1 MKIINLKSE
10 NVKRLQAV
18 EITPDG
24 NLVVIGGRNSQGK
37 SSVLDSVL
45 YALAGKREIPERPV
59 RNGQEEAEIEVRL
72 EACPER
78 GITDELIVRRVL
90 TADGKARLDIRS
102 ASDNR
107 PYNSPQAL
115 LDSLTGRVGF
125 DPLAFMRLKPAEQA
139 EQLSAIVGVSFE
151 ELDGERATAYQERHA
166 LNKQAAAAMVKAEA
180 MPHYPDAEPV
190 DTSALMEELRRRRE
204 VSRQADLLQQHAEAM
219 ESRLEH
225 DRQARIDADDEVTR
239 LNKLLFEAKRA
250 AKEALAAERECEG
263 LLEKAKREAAEAPR
277 ENLAEIEQQIT
288 DASRRNAACKDN
300 AARETAID
308 HAKELQAEAE
318 ALTDRIEEIDATKA
332 RLMAEAAWPIPGL
345 GFGAHGV
352 TLNNLPFEQA
362 SSSEQL
368 AVSVAVGAALNPAC
382 RVLLI
387 RDGSLLDVDSLR
399 VVGELA
405 EKYDCQ
411 VWIERVSD
419 GEECLV
425 VVEDGAVVRRRSK
438 KTEAAGV

>member
-204 VSRQADLLQQHAEAM
+204 VNEAAARLVLTAD
-219 ESRLEH
+219 SEH
-225 DRQARIDADDEVTR
+225 H
-239 LNKLLFEAKRA
+239 A
-250 AKEALAAERECEG
+250 AKEAVDRLAEAEADVRR
-263 LLEKAKREAAEAPR
+263 LEEELAVAKATVGSLQKIATDAAKAASEAKAKANKAPR

-345 GFGAHGV
+345 GFGASGV

-387 RDGSLLDVDSLR
+387 RDGSLLDADTLR

-405 EKYDCQ
+405 ERYDCQ

-419 GEECLV
+419 GEECSV
-425 VVEDGAVVRRRSK
+425 VIEDGAVIRRRSK
-438 KTEAAGV
+438 KAEAASV

>member
-151 ELDGERATAYQERHA
+151 GLDSERATAYQERHA
-166 LNKQAAAAMVKAEA
+166 LNKQAAAAMAKAEV

-204 VSRQADLLQQHAEAM
+204 VNQTASALDQAAEMMWRVADDAELKARQAEDEV
-219 ESRLEH
+219 ERLE
-225 DRQARIDADDEVTR
+225 AALI
-239 LNKLLFEAKRA
+239 A
-250 AKEALAAERECEG
+250 AKEKAEKSRLWAED
-263 LLEKAKREAAEAPR
+263 KSQDADRATQIAEAAAR
-277 ENLAEIEQQIT
+277 EDTDEIEQQIA

-387 RDGSLLDVDSLR
+387 RDGSLLDADSLR

-419 GEECLV
+419 GEECSV
-425 VVEDGAVVRRRSK
+425 VIEDGAVVRRRGK